1 MAIAQLAHQIKGN
14 AIIAAQQAIRVLFQ
28 HSLQRVGALLV
39 GFNAGADQRLVG
51 GNTKFRQPAQ
61 IAAQAVGVDG
71 VGAAAAQISDAA
83 CSHLEQHPRHLA
95 GGAQL
100 VVISL
105 RYIVIFDAS
114 DGNKGHTVLLQQVNA
129 GVIAHRAGED
139 DAVHFMAGQLA
150 LQLDGIGIADVTEQQ
165 IVPALRR
172 HGADTAHTLAQ
183 KRQVQLHEVLGDHQR
198 KIVCCTGILPAHW
211 GAAINPRAAHIGKH
225 LGAGLLAHT
234 SFA

>member
-1 MAIAQLAHQIKGN
+1 
-14 AIIAAQQAIRVLFQ
+14 
-28 HSLQRVGALLV
+28 
-39 GFNAGADQRLVG
+39 
-51 GNTKFRQPAQ
+51 
-61 IAAQAVGVDG
+61 
-71 VGAAAAQISDAA
+71 
-83 CSHLEQHPRHLA
+83 
-95 GGAQL
+95 
-100 VVISL
+100 
-105 RYIVIFDAS
+105 
-114 DGNKGHTVLLQQVNA
+114 
-129 GVIAHRAGED
+129 
-139 DAVHFMAGQLA
+139 MAGQLA

-211 GAAINPRAAHIGKH
+211 GAAINPWAAHIGKH

>member
-1 MAIAQLAHQIKGN
+1 MAIAQLAHQIKGK
-14 AIIAAQQAIRVLFQ
+14 AIIAAQQAIRVLLQ

-83 CSHLEQHPRHLA
+83 RSHLEQHAGHLA
-95 GGAQL
+95 GSTQL

-105 RYIVIFDAS
+105 WYIVIFDAA
-114 DGNKGHTVLLQQVNA
+114 DGSKGHTVLLQQVNA
-129 GVIAHRAGED
+129 GVIAHRTGED
-139 DAVHFMAGQLA
+139 AAVHFMAGQLA
-150 LQLDGIGIADVTEQQ
+150 LQLDGSGIADVTEQQ
-165 IVPALRR
+165 VVPALRR

-183 KRQVQLHEVLGDHQR
+183 KRQVQLHEVLWYHQR
-198 KIVCCTGILPAHW
+198 KIVCCAGILPAHW
-211 GAAINPRAAHIGKH
+211 GAAITPRAAHIGKH